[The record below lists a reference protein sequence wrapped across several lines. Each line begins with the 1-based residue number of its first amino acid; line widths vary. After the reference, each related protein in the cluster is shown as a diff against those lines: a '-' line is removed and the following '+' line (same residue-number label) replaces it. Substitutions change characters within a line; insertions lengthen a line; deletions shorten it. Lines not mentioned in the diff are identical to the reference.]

1 MSTKRKTRKM
11 RGGSSDIVNALQG
24 LAYLSRSLTSPSGH
38 LANMMRYLRANR
50 AQQEQPE
57 NNPSQNNVPSQTN
70 MGKITDE
77 IMVGSFVK
85 YDNDQI
91 GIVREVLKDKV
102 KIGNNDYSYD
112 KIILYTEN
120 EFLMVANNII
130 DIALSKEKKPSEL
143 VSQIKEL
150 FVVRLT
156 ETQLMTELNN
166 IETYVND
173 VDTHIMNNDPIN
185 YDYLTIVLSNFN
197 DKGKYMNN
205 IKFDDYSDVNEVTKK
220 IKILTPKI
228 DELRNKVA
236 YLVQYNTLA
245 TSQVPEKTNRNEL
258 VKDTKKLWN
267 KISDKSK
274 LPDVNQL

>member
-1 MSTKRKTRKM
+1 MTKRKTRKM
-11 RGGSSDIVNALQG
+11 RGGSLDIVNVLQG
-24 LAYLSRSLTSPSGH
+24 LANLSRSFTSQSG
-38 LANMMRYLRANR
+38 LVASMRRLYRANR
-50 AQQEQPE
+50 EQQEQLQ
-57 NNPSQNNVPSQTN
+57 NNPLHSNVPSQIN

-85 YDNDQI
+85 YENDQI
-91 GIVREVLKDKV
+91 GIVSEVLGDKV
-102 KIGNNDYSYD
+102 KIGNNDYSYNTI
-112 KIILYTEN
+112 KLYTEK

-130 DIALSKEKKPSEL
+130 DIALSKEKKPSKL

-150 FVVRLT
+150 FEVRLT

-173 VDTHIMNNDPIN
+173 VDTHITRNDPIN

-205 IKFDDYSDVNEVTKK
+205 IKFDDYSDMNEVTKK

-236 YLVQYNTLA
+236 YLVQYNAIA
-245 TSQVPEKTNRNEL
+245 TSQIPENNSRDNL
-258 VKDTKKLWN
+258 VKDTIKLWN
-267 KISDKSK
+267 KILDKTK